1 MTHEKNIMLVH
12 GWGAN
17 AAKLEPLADALRAL
31 GWRAYSLPLPGFD
44 LAPPSEAW
52 DLHAYV
58 RYVLQQAAQ
67 EFADQRFFYFGHSF
81 GGRLG
86 IVIGATQ
93 ATQLNG
99 LVLCAAAGISQGNP
113 IKRAVFWVLAK
124 TGKLLPK
131 TLQGAFRKLLYR
143 AAREHDYEKAQG
155 VMREVMRKVVGE
167 DLKPFVPQIRAPLLL
182 LWGRLDRATPLRD
195 ARWIQRQQPAAQMT
209 VFDDEGHRL
218 PYSKPAELAARID
231 AWSNGLN

>member
-1 MTHEKNIMLVH
+1 MTHNKNMMLVH

-17 AAKLEPLADALRAL
+17 AAKLEPLADALRLL
-31 GWRAYSLPLPGFD
+31 GWQAYIVRLPGFD
-44 LAPPSEAW
+44 LPPPEQAW
-52 DLHAYV
+52 GVHEYV
-58 RYVLQQAAQ
+58 RYVLEQGAQQFDQ
-67 EFADQRFFYFGHSF
+67 QRFFYFGHSF

-93 ATQLNG
+93 PQQISG

-124 TGKLLPK
+124 VGKLLPHS
-131 TLQGAFRKLLYR
+131 LQGAFRKLLYR

-155 VMREVMRKVVGE
+155 VMREVMRKVVAE
-167 DLKPFVPQIRAPLLL
+167 DLKPFVAQMRAPLLL
-182 LWGRLDRATPLRD
+182 LWGRLDKATPLRD
-195 ARWIQRQQPAAQMT
+195 ARFIQRKQPAAELI

-218 PYSKPAELAARID
+218 PYNRPAELAARID
-231 AWSNGLN
+231 SWSHGLK